1 MKKKESSKYIQF
13 AKWVIAVVA
22 SCILIYLAI
31 RYVHVVVN
39 SIAWIIQ
46 LGLPILIGVIIAL
59 ILNIPLHFFEHKV
72 FSRWIPL
79 KSNTAK
85 RNLGIF
91 FSIIS
96 IIGIIVL
103 ALFLVIPE
111 LVQAIITL
119 VNIGTDS
126 ITTISTLTNEIN
138 YSSLPFG
145 NYLEKINI
153 DWAALASWLQ
163 DLLPSFFNDLAVHI
177 PDIISSSVG
186 SLVNI
191 ILGLVFAIYIL
202 AQKEH
207 LKSQTIHMIKIWV
220 PERIGTTGMYIASV
234 CTQSFRNFI
243 VGQTMEAII
252 LGTLCTVGM
261 AILRL
266 PYAPTIGVLVG
277 VTAFIPYIG
286 AYIGA
291 VVGFIMILTIN
302 PFKAFVFVIFLV
314 ILQQVEGNV
323 IYPKVVGN
331 RINLPSIWVLAGLTI
346 GGNLAGPIG
355 MLLGVPTFS
364 ALYNLIT
371 EATKRQ
377 ELKTKNAQREVQ
389 ENES

>member
-1 MKKKESSKYIQF
+1 MQKNETNKYVKL
-13 AKWVIAVVA
+13 AKWVIGVVA

-39 SIAWIIQ
+39 SIWWIIQ
-46 LGLPILIGVIIAL
+46 LVFPILIGVILAL
-59 ILNIPLHFFEHKV
+59 ILNIPLHFFEHRV
-72 FSRWIPL
+72 FSKWIPL
-79 KSNTAK
+79 KSKIVK
-85 RNLGIF
+85 RNLGIL
-91 FSIIS
+91 FSIIC

-103 ALFLVIPE
+103 ALFLIVPE

-126 ITTISTLTNEIN
+126 INIISTLTNEID
-138 YSSLPFG
+138 YSSIPFG

-153 DWAALASWLQ
+153 DWTALATWLQ
-163 DLLPSFFNDLAVHI
+163 DLLPSFFNDLAVRV
-177 PDIISSSVG
+177 PDMISSSVG
-186 SLVNI
+186 NLVNI
-191 ILGLVFAIYIL
+191 FLGLVFAVYIL
-202 AQKEH
+202 AQKEK
-207 LKSQTIHMIKIWV
+207 LKSQTIHLVQVWI
-220 PERIGTTGMYIASV
+220 PEKVGTTGMYIASV

-252 LGTLCTVGM
+252 LGTLCTMGM

-266 PYAPTIGVLVG
+266 PYAPTISVLVG

-291 VVGFIMILTIN
+291 IVGFVMILTIN
-302 PFKAFVFVIFLV
+302 PFKALIFVIFLV
-314 ILQQVEGNV
+314 ILQQIEGNV

-355 MLLGVPTFS
+355 MLLGVPAFS

-371 EATKRQ
+371 EATKMQ
-377 ELKTKNAQREVQ
+377 EGKIRNTQKEAQKNE
-389 ENES
+389 